1 MITCA
6 KFHHTIMQLTTETVE
21 AAVSMLAQ
29 VVDGSARNENEQNV
43 AVLNT
48 TANYLTDLAT
58 FLNNSNE
65 TISVMVS
72 KRTWKYAEL
81 IQ

>member
-1 MITCA
+1 
-6 KFHHTIMQLTTETVE
+6 MQLTTETVE

-29 VVDGSARNENEQNV
+29 VIEGSARNENEQDS
-43 AVLNT
+43 AVLGT

-65 TISVMVS
+65 TISSMVNN
-72 KRTWKYAEL
+72 KNEVEYAEL
-81 IQ
+81 